1 MAHSATTDTNR
12 DGGAN
17 QGTGRS
23 GAPGDSLPG
32 READKP
38 TKIPLR
44 GWWQVIKRAWKEG
57 KTDNVSMLAGG
68 VTFFA
73 FLALFP
79 AIIAAL
85 TLYGL
90 FADPATVSSQ
100 VAQLSA
106 ALPEQAQPLVEGAL
120 TSLTGPAGGA
130 LSIGLIVSL
139 LGALWSASGGTSNL
153 MSAVNIAYDEEETR
167 GFLKL
172 RGTALALT
180 LGAIVFSLVA
190 IALVAV
196 LPAVL
201 NALQLGA
208 GVNFLV
214 QVLRWVLLVLLEV
227 VALAVVYRVA
237 PDRDSPKFLWTSP
250 GAVVATVLWVIGSAL
265 FSLYVNNFGSYN
277 ATYGALA
284 GVVVLL
290 LWMYLTSYIVL
301 LGAEINAEAERQTV
315 RDTTKGPEQPMG
327 ERRAQAADTVAE

>member
-1 MAHSATTDTNR
+1 MAHSATTDTNEH
-12 DGGAN
+12 
-17 QGTGRS
+17 GRPDPGSGDS
-23 GAPGDSLPG
+23 GAPDDSVPG
-32 READKP
+32 RQADKP
-38 TKIPLR
+38 TKIPLA
-44 GWWQVIKRAWKEG
+44 GWWQIVKRAWKEG

-100 VAQLSA
+100 VEQLSA
-106 ALPEQAQPLVEGAL
+106 ALPQQAQPLVEGAL

-172 RGTALALT
+172 RGTALVLT

-190 IALVAV
+190 LALVAV

-201 NALQLGA
+201 NALQLG
-208 GVNFLV
+208 GVVGFLV
-214 QVLRWVLLVLLEV
+214 QLARWVLLVVLV
-227 VALAVVYRVA
+227 IVALAVVYRVA
-237 PDRDSPKFLWTSP
+237 PDRDAPKFLWTSP
-250 GAVVATVLWVIGSAL
+250 GAVVATVLWVLGSAA

-290 LWMYLTSYIVL
+290 LWMYLTSYIIL
-301 LGAEINAEAERQTV
+301 LGAEINAEAERQTK
-315 RDTTKGPEQPMG
+315 RDTTRGPEQPMG
-327 ERRAQAADTVAE
+327 ERRAQAADTIA